1 MNTITSIYPLKR
13 RALRRSEPQDSR
25 APAASGAAL
34 RAPQFK
40 GRIIDA
46 AQLRLLTRMGWDL
59 SAADG
64 TGLRLSDADA
74 LYAVNAGA
82 NLAGADLSGVNLNR
96 ADLRG
101 ALLSVANLGDAS
113 LRGANLEGAE
123 LRGTHLLGADL
134 TGADLQGA
142 NLHGAN
148 LERAN
153 LVGADR
159 WDEKRQGE
167 DLRRVLRSPWC
178 SERLD
183 GAWLSV
189 QGSFALPSI
198 LNGQDLSRSHWV
210 GRDDEQAI
218 ERFLRPVL
226 RALAGELERGPSL
239 EELLCLGFDHWTHN
253 DHSILTSIDSINA
266 ESPRL
271 KVAMMQAVYSAL
283 AARRDAELAPV
294 AGPVLAV
301 LIRNPRYSQRAPA
314 LRDRLLSALAAT
326 IDEER
331 GRCAPRGFAQE

>member
-13 RALRRSEPQDSR
+13 RALRRPEPQDSR
-25 APAASGAAL
+25 APAAGGAAL
-34 RAPQFK
+34 RAQLFK
-40 GRIIDA
+40 GRIVDA
-46 AQLRLLTRMGWDL
+46 AQLRLLTRTGWDL

-64 TGLRLSDADA
+64 AGLRLSDADV

-82 NLAGADLSGVNLNR
+82 NLAGADLCGVNLNR
-96 ADLRG
+96 TDLRG
-101 ALLSVANLGDAS
+101 ALLSAANLADAS

-123 LRGTHLLGADL
+123 LRGTELPGADL
-134 TGADLQGA
+134 GGAGLRGA

-148 LERAN
+148 LERTN

-167 DLRRVLRSPWC
+167 ELRRTLRSPWC
-178 SERLD
+178 CERLD

-198 LNGQDLSRSHWV
+198 LSGQDLSRSRWV
-210 GRDDEQAI
+210 GRDDAQAI

-239 EELLCLGFDHWTHN
+239 EELLCLGFDHWKHN
-253 DHSILTSIDSINA
+253 DHSILTSIDSISA

-271 KVAMMQAVYSAL
+271 KVAMMQAVCAAL
-283 AARRDAELAPV
+283 ATRSDTELAPV

-301 LIRNPRYSQRAPA
+301 LMRNPHYGHRDPR
-314 LRDRLLSALAAT
+314 LRDRLLSVVAAC
-326 IDEER
+326 IDEE
-331 GRCAPRGFAQE
+331 GERCAARGFGQE